1 MFVTPEMEVIMM
13 PADNNRADS
22 TAGKYLER
30 ENPQPQTHPA
40 INSTLNKRKSINRKN
55 ESNSPGAK
63 LSRKK
68 PPAANNSI
76 RMAKEGRNLNL
87 NE

>member
-1 MFVTPEMEVIMM
+1 MMM
-13 PADNNRADS
+13 PADNNRVES

-30 ENPQPQTHPA
+30 ENPQPQTHPTM
-40 INSTLNKRKSINRKN
+40 NNTLNKRKSINRKN
-55 ESNSPGAK
+55 ESNSPKAK

-68 PPAANNSI
+68 PIPANSKI
-76 RMAKEGRNLNL
+76 NVMNEGKNLNL